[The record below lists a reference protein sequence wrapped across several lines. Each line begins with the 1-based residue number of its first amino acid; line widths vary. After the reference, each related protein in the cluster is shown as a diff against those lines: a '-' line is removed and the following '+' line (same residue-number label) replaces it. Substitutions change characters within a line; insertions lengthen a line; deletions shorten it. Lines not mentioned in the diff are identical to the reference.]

1 MENRRKW
8 TWPAIVIVAACLAS
22 PFATSAGAQQE
33 PILVGRIAHLEGEIL
48 RYVPETK
55 DWVIVRKDAPFGLED
70 ALYSDV
76 SAKAEF
82 VFPNRLLVR
91 IGPSTQIQ
99 LIVLKG
105 DASELDVASGV
116 ARFYNRNS
124 DGMLKVTTPFGY
136 VLAEPGSI
144 FDLYAGDQSVE
155 VLALSGRVD
164 YFQQGSNARY
174 EVTPGGASILADA
187 TQVANGEGKLDAQ
200 WDDWNASRDAT
211 LAKRVQVKGESVK
224 RLPPQLED
232 EAYDL
237 DESGKWERVEYQG
250 EVREVWRPAA
260 VQESWQPFTVGR
272 WTDYYGDQVWIPEE
286 SFGYVTMHYGNWIL
300 VGNSW
305 YWAPPAP
312 VVGVAVAPI
321 IPWYPGR
328 VAWISSGPNAGWVPL
343 APTEVY
349 YAHHLWGPAAVVVA
363 PGAPVVSIS
372 IGRLA
377 FLSAAVVVPQASFY
391 SVPSYSSVRVTN
403 INQTTIINNFHTA
416 PVVNNT
422 VINNYNQTTAKY
434 NFVNKTPN
442 VQPYSTVTQRVAQNQ
457 QIASTA
463 AKSVTAATLKQAVT
477 SSRTAA
483 PAAKATVPPPTTLTN
498 KLVPPNQVNAPKNQV
513 SFKPVQ
519 IMQNTKPITASP
531 AIKAGGAAAGGPV
544 GGAGVRP
551 PAPGVTQPPPPAT
564 RPPAGGGAPTGT
576 RPEIQSPRTQ
586 PTTPGATR
594 PPGAGVT
601 QPPSPATRPQSTPAS
616 KPDVRQPPAAARPP
630 AGAGGGG
637 TRPPGEQPDKK
648 KPPVQ
653 QQ

>member
-250 EVREVWRPAA
+250 EVREV
-260 VQESWQPFTVGR
+260 
-272 WTDYYGDQVWIPEE
+272 GDLRLCKKAGNRLRLEDGPTIMEIRSGYPKNL
-286 SFGYVTMHYGNWIL
+286 SGYVTMHYGNWIL

-328 VAWISSGPNAGWVPL
+328 VAWISSGPNQAGSRWPRQKSITRTIYGDLRLLSSPPEPL
-343 APTEVY
+343 
-349 YAHHLWGPAAVVVA
+349 
-363 PGAPVVSIS
+363 SCQS
-372 IGRLA
+372 Q
-377 FLSAAVVVPQASFY
+377 SAASHSYLPPLWCPRH
-391 SVPSYSSVRVTN
+391 PS
-403 INQTTIINNFHTA
+403 I
-416 PVVNNT
+416 PC
-422 VINNYNQTTAKY
+422 
-434 NFVNKTPN
+434 
-442 VQPYSTVTQRVAQNQ
+442 
-457 QIASTA
+457 
-463 AKSVTAATLKQAVT
+463 
-477 SSRTAA
+477 
-483 PAAKATVPPPTTLTN
+483 
-498 KLVPPNQVNAPKNQV
+498 
-513 SFKPVQ
+513 
-519 IMQNTKPITASP
+519 P
-531 AIKAGGAAAGGPV
+531 AI
-544 GGAGVRP
+544 VR
-551 PAPGVTQPPPPAT
+551 
-564 RPPAGGGAPTGT
+564 
-576 RPEIQSPRTQ
+576 
-586 PTTPGATR
+586 
-594 PPGAGVT
+594 
-601 QPPSPATRPQSTPAS
+601 
-616 KPDVRQPPAAARPP
+616 
-630 AGAGGGG
+630 
-637 TRPPGEQPDKK
+637 
-648 KPPVQ
+648 
-653 QQ
+653 